1 MSRVPRSTVNT
12 GLIKAL
18 INRLE
23 KLELKPGDQIVVT
36 FPAKVYTSE
45 VMLQDAQRFAQS
57 VADMTKHEVV
67 IVAEG
72 VDIYVRT
79 PSLATARVSGPIL

>member
-1 MSRVPRSTVNT
+1 MSKVPRTAVNA

-23 KLELKPGDQIVVT
+23 KLSLQPGDHLVLE
-36 FPAKVYTSE
+36 FPPKVYASDA
-45 VMLQDAQRFAQS
+45 MLQDAQRFAQS
-57 VADMTKHEVV
+57 VADMTKHQVV

-72 VDIYVRT
+72 VDIYVRK
-79 PSLATARVSGPIL
+79 PSSTSALPGGSL